1 MGTYKSVPEIRLSGN
16 IRGTETIVT
25 VKIWGLLL
33 DITERNKSCRD
44 STKKWDERVEQI
56 QVLET
61 LWFDQNNLIDYLINS
76 TKFISP
82 VNFNKVINQKLSM
95 AFK

>member
-44 STKKWDERVEQI
+44 STKKWDERA
-56 QVLET
+56 
-61 LWFDQNNLIDYLINS
+61 S
-76 TKFISP
+76 
-82 VNFNKVINQKLSM
+82 KVRERLVRTNTSFGDSVIWPE
-95 AFK
+95 